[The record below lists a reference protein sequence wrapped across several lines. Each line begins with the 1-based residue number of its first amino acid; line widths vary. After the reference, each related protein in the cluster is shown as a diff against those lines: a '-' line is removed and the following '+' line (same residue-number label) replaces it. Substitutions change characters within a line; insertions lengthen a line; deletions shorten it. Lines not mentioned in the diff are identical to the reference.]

1 VSRQPLRLRFLV
13 DWRCRPKDRRRGPRT
28 DTSNGCSILTAKTRI
43 GELKAKGNDRA
54 AADFVSSLQQLFCS
68 FDGTGFLIRAVGSPV
83 QACQNRGW
91 VAFQTNLF

>member
-1 VSRQPLRLRFLV
+1 MTHP
-13 DWRCRPKDRRRGPRT
+13 
-28 DTSNGCSILTAKTRI
+28 AKTRI

-68 FDGTGFLIRAVGSPV
+68 FDGTAFLIRAVGSPV

-91 VAFQTNLF
+91 VCVSNQSILSPVGPLVILPAALSIGWTCMGVSGTPAIRL